1 MANKKEKKKKGDCS
15 KGRTLTTVESKWKN
29 EAAGEKEQPERRDWR
44 WGWPRD
50 CYEWRYWVQYEH
62 APMHPGAESPT
73 LSFPGNRTWSYHSGW
88 WSAGGFPWESC
99 VSLSMLTQNKKFG
112 KRLAWPIQRLVA
124 ASSYQTWYGLNC
136 VFPPK
141 WRLPQK
147 KCWGPNPWYLR
158 MWLYLERGSLQM

>member
-1 MANKKEKKKKGDCS
+1 MKEWGSWRERTAREKGLEVGMAQGLLWMAILSAIWTCS
-15 KGRTLTTVESKWKN
+15 
-29 EAAGEKEQPERRDWR
+29 
-44 WGWPRD
+44 
-50 CYEWRYWVQYEH
+50 H
-62 APMHPGAESPT
+62 APRRRITNPIVPREPHVV
-73 LSFPGNRTWSYHSGW
+73 LSFGMVKCRRLSSLG
-88 WSAGGFPWESC
+88 SC